1 MPNPYRR
8 IRADWNPSDSIVF
21 ITSLA
26 ATAAFIANAW
36 LESVALVYIAT
47 LIPVALYIWRATKN
61 DKTMRQ
67 AVIFGGIVAWLWPLG
82 EAFVVHRAGWWGAY
96 LAPGPKILETPIYC
110 ILIGSLASTYCFYV
124 GQRATDIGYG
134 DRIAGLTTGFT
145 ALLAGIIGENLF
157 VAAQIWVYHPSS
169 YDWWYVPAIV
179 PITYGVCY
187 GILPALRP
195 VRIVP
200 RTLIFTTF
208 TLVVSMALGFAFG
221 FFPQLG

>member
-1 MPNPYRR
+1 MPSPYRR
-8 IRADWNPSDSIVF
+8 IRSNWNPSDTAVLL
-21 ITSLA
+21 TSLG

-36 LESVALVYIAT
+36 LESVTLVYIAT
-47 LIPVALYIWRATKN
+47 LIPIAFYAWRASKSDQTIC
-61 DKTMRQ
+61 Q
-67 AVIFGGIVAWLWPLG
+67 AVIFGGIVAWLWPFG

-110 ILIGSLASTYCFYV
+110 ILIGWLASTYCFYI

-134 DRIAGLTTGFT
+134 DRITGLITGLT
-145 ALLAGIIGENLF
+145 ALLAGIIGENL
-157 VAAQIWVYHPSS
+157 
-169 YDWWYVPAIV
+169 VPAFV
-179 PITYGVCY
+179 PITYGICY

-208 TLVVSMALGFAFG
+208 TLFVSMALGFAFG
-221 FFPQLG
+221 FFPHLG